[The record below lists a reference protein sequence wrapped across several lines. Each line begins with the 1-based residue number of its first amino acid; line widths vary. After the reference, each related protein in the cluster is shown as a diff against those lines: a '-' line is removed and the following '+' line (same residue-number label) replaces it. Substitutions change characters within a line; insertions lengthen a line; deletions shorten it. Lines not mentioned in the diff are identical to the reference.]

1 VSVADEVLAV
11 RRTAGVFRLSGRAL
25 LEVRGSDRVRFL
37 QGQLSNDVANLD
49 PSGPHSGC
57 YALALTRE
65 GRVVADFHV
74 VARPDSFWLETA
86 AAALPAAIARL
97 EKFVIADDVQI
108 ADRSAA
114 FARFAVEGPR
124 ARELVAAAAGASL
137 QVEPDSAASMEIGG
151 VEVLVAAWGSSGEAA
166 LQIFA
171 ACEHAAAAE
180 AALRG
185 AGDACGAIFA
195 SEAALEVLRVEAGE
209 PRWGA
214 ELGEHTL
221 PAELRL
227 VDRAIS
233 FTKGCYTGQE
243 VVARMQSRDRVGHLL
258 VGVAL
263 ERDALPVTGTPIE
276 VNGARV
282 GELTSVVRSPSAG
295 TIALGFVRKGFD
307 EPATALEVDGCA
319 ARVVALPFVAPAAP
333 PS

>member
-1 VSVADEVLAV
+1 MSVADEVLAV

-25 LEVRGSDRVRFL
+25 LEVRGTDRVRFL
-37 QGQLSNDVANLD
+37 QGQLSNDVAKLD

-74 VARPDSFWLETA
+74 VARPDSVWLETA

-108 ADRSAA
+108 ADRSTAI
-114 FARFAVEGPR
+114 ARFAVEGPR
-124 ARELVAAAAGASL
+124 ARELVEAAAGTAL
-137 QVEPDSAASMEIGG
+137 QVEAEGAAPIQIGG
-151 VEVLVAAWGSSGEAA
+151 VEAVVVAWGSSGDVA
-166 LQIFA
+166 LQIFVA
-171 ACEHAAAAE
+171 SEYAIAVE

-185 AGDACGAIFA
+185 AADSCGAIFA

-227 VDRAIS
+227 IDRAIS

-243 VVARMQSRDRVGHLL
+243 VVARMQSRGRVGHLL

-263 ERDALPVTGTPIE
+263 EGDALPEAGTAIE
-276 VNGARV
+276 ANGARV
-282 GELTSVVRSPSAG
+282 GELTSVARSPNAG

-307 EPATALEVDGCA
+307 EPATALEVDGRV
-319 ARVVALPFVAPAAP
+319 ARVVALPFVAPATP
-333 PS
+333 WS